1 MKRLVLTALLGL
13 ATQWLSAQE
22 TYYIKVDPG
31 CMDRFEYHIN
41 GESTGTEFITY
52 RIRQG
57 DKSFIFLEVA
67 SESTGSQ
74 LSAPPVTDCRTLSL
88 SSNFVDKVN
97 KHEINISIVRKDEI
111 GYNIS
116 PVSSAVACSFLGSV
130 VKYRS
135 YDTDFQADINYA
147 SNEVNLTDL
156 DATNEI
162 FAGGSG
168 GNACLKEYYFQK
180 VSKESCKPSVGLV
193 YIPEIGIVK
202 EITGKSNLSQHE
214 STLNLVRINDV
225 SVETYLASIC
235 EKNQAQISMSQQYA
249 ILESDL
255 VMADPATSTNSNDV
269 ETVPT
274 SYEESNNR
282 FSSDGTVTETVNL
295 EEKNL
300 NLTSDKTVAAPVVKA
315 KAKREITTPIITE
328 TVSTVVENT
337 PEPVLVTSPV
347 ITKPTAKITSLPTV
361 VKCKDVATKDFHVIQ
376 QGESLYGIARRYGLR
391 VDQLQE
397 WNQMG
402 VSALISPCAKLR
414 ILPTEEMT
422 IAPKSY
428 ETQDLL
434 VAKGGDETSDL
445 PAWKATKVKIHEV
458 KKGDSYY
465 ALSQK
470 YGYTLDRFLEMNG
483 ITDENGI
490 KIGQKLQVSDCSCPA
505 DSKFSKAAPKPYE
518 TSNLTPKG
526 LIITNNQDAENKD
539 KKEDKKV
546 VKSPVINYQR
556 KTIHIVTEDE
566 TIKSIAEKHGLSVE
580 TLAQINYLDANE
592 ILIPKQS
599 LFVD

>member
-97 KHEINISIVRKDEI
+97 RHEINISIVRKDEI

-116 PVSSAVACSFLGSV
+116 PVSSAVACSFVGSV
-130 VKYRS
+130 AKYRS

-147 SNEVNLTDL
+147 SSDVNLTDL

-168 GNACLKEYYFQK
+168 GNGCLKEYYFQK
-180 VSKESCKPSVGLV
+180 VSKESCKPSIGLV
-193 YIPEIGIVK
+193 YVPEIGIIK
-202 EITGKSNLSQHE
+202 EITGKSNLSPHE

-249 ILESDL
+249 IPESDL
-255 VMADPATSTNSNDV
+255 VMADPTNATTSSEEIV
-269 ETVPT
+269 SAPT
-274 SYEESNNR
+274 SYNESNSR
-282 FSSDGTVTETVNL
+282 FSSDGTVTETINL

-315 KAKREITTPIITE
+315 RAKKEIAAPIVTE
-328 TVSTVVENT
+328 TVSTAAESKFEPALATTPVV
-337 PEPVLVTSPV
+337 
-347 ITKPTAKITSLPTV
+347 TKTVATTIPTV

-376 QGESLYGIARRYGLR
+376 QGESLYSIARRYGLR

-397 WNQMG
+397 WNKMG
-402 VSALISPCAKLR
+402 ISALISPCAKLR
-414 ILPTEEMT
+414 ILPTEET
-422 IAPKSY
+422 IIAPKPY

-445 PAWKATKVKIHEV
+445 PAWKANKAKIYEV

-505 DSKFSKAAPKPYE
+505 DSKFSKVAPKAYE
-518 TSNLTPKG
+518 TTTLTPKG
-526 LIITNNQDAENKD
+526 IAITSNQGAENKENKEE
-539 KKEDKKV
+539 KKTT
-546 VKSPVINYQR
+546 KSPTVSYKR
-556 KTIHIVTEDE
+556 KTIHIVSEDE
-566 TIKSIAEKHGLSVE
+566 TIKSIAAKHGLSVE
-580 TLAQINYLDANE
+580 TLVQINYLDNNE